1 MRKDQGAEEEV
12 AQAIMTTDLIEKHA
26 LVRGDGFSVGGICK
40 GSGMIAPN
48 MGTMIALLYTD
59 AEITAGGLRQALRLA
74 ARRSFNRVVVDGDTS
89 TNDIAICTATGKA
102 GRVPQ
107 AAFRSALEECARS
120 LAIQIA
126 RDGEGATNS
135 SRWWSGVPGP
145 RRGPPTLQGPWSDR
159 RSSRP
164 RSMARIPTGDGYRRG
179 RTGRVEFDPDQV
191 SLSIGAGDERTPLLD
206 RGEIV
211 ADLARAKQAMKG
223 REVRFELDLGQGQ
236 GEATAWGCDL
246 TEKVRGDQREVYD
259 VKREEVLMEAL
270 PYIQRFHGKTI
281 VIKLGGHAMVD
292 QEILEMAIR
301 DAVLLQYVGM
311 KVVIVHG
318 GGPEITEKMQA
329 MGKEPKFVGGLRITD
344 LETLEIAQMVLVGK
358 INDGIVSLIARGG
371 ARGVGL
377 SGNDGNLVIARKM
390 DPQKVKEGG
399 RVKEVDL
406 GYVGEIET
414 VDPAVLLTLLDKG
427 YIPVIAPIA
436 IDREGTSLNIN
447 ADTAAGEIAVALRA
461 FKLVNLTDVD
471 GVMDAGRTQI
481 YRRLTT
487 VEMERLIADGTVSGG
502 MIPKITS
509 SLNAVKNGVEQA
521 HIINGNR
528 GHNLLLELFTNAGV
542 GTMISR

>member
-1 MRKDQGAEEEV
+1 M
-12 AQAIMTTDLIEKHA
+12 
-26 LVRGDGFSVGGICK
+26 
-40 GSGMIAPN
+40 
-48 MGTMIALLYTD
+48 
-59 AEITAGGLRQALRLA
+59 
-74 ARRSFNRVVVDGDTS
+74 
-89 TNDIAICTATGKA
+89 
-102 GRVPQ
+102 
-107 AAFRSALEECARS
+107 
-120 LAIQIA
+120 
-126 RDGEGATNS
+126 
-135 SRWWSGVPGP
+135 
-145 RRGPPTLQGPWSDR
+145 
-159 RSSRP
+159 
-164 RSMARIPTGDGYRRG
+164 
-179 RTGRVEFDPDQV
+179 
-191 SLSIGAGDERTPLLD
+191 
-206 RGEIV
+206 
-211 ADLARAKQAMKG
+211 
-223 REVRFELDLGQGQ
+223 
-236 GEATAWGCDL
+236 
-246 TEKVRGDQREVYD
+246 
-259 VKREEVLMEAL
+259 KREEVLMEAL
-270 PYIQRFHGKTI
+270 PYIQRFHGRTI

-311 KVVIVHG
+311 KVGIVHG

-344 LETLEIAQMVLVGK
+344 RETLEIAQMVLVGK

-377 SGNDGNLVIARKM
+377 SGNDGNLMIARKM

-399 RVKEVDL
+399 RIKEVDL
-406 GYVGEIET
+406 GYVGEIEE
-414 VDPAVLLTLLDKG
+414 VDPSLLNTLLDRG

-447 ADTAAGEIAVALRA
+447 ADTAAGEIAVALKA
-461 FKLVNLTDVD
+461 FKLINLTDVD

-487 VEMERLIADGTVSGG
+487 AELERLIEDGTVSGG
-502 MIPKITS
+502 MVPKITS